1 MDEDQSE
8 YYSTMSKE
16 VDMDFKDEQ
25 YCGVNRA
32 HVNCSHAFNTSQVIM
47 SINFNC
53 LV

>member
-25 YCGVNRA
+25 YCGVNEG
-32 HVNCSHAFNTSQVIM
+32 HVDYSDAFNTSQVIILI
-47 SINFNC
+47 SFS
-53 LV
+53 L